1 MTTIAVLGIG
11 RMGSAMA
18 RTLTRAG
25 FSLVLYNRTAERAQA
40 LAAELGADVA
50 DTPAEAAARAEVS
63 LTMLADADAVEAVYG
78 GPDGLFRGARPGS
91 VLADMSTVLPATVRS
106 LGAAARA
113 VGARLIDAPVS
124 GSVTTAAAGELT
136 VMVGGTAED
145 LDRARPALEPLAKAI
160 FHMGPL
166 GAGAAMKLAVNTL
179 IFGLNGALAEGLA
192 LAERAGID
200 SALAYDVLASSAA
213 GAPFVVYKRSAFLDP
228 EGTATAFAFELAA
241 KDLRLIQ
248 ELAAELGV
256 PVPQAA
262 QNLAVI
268 RAAAA
273 RLGPDRDFSAI
284 HAYLKGR
291 GVVAKVDP
299 EPG

>member
-1 MTTIAVLGIG
+1 MTTIALLGIG

-18 RTLTRAG
+18 RTLSRAG
-25 FSLVLYNRTAERAQA
+25 FSLVLYNRTAERAQT

-50 DTPAEAAARAEVS
+50 TTPAEAAAGAEVS
-63 LTMLADADAVEAVYG
+63 LTMLADAAAVEAVYG
-78 GPDGLFRGARPGS
+78 GPDGVLRGARPGT

-136 VMVGGTAED
+136 VMVGGRAED

-166 GAGAAMKLAVNTL
+166 GAGAAMKLAVNTV

-228 EGTATAFAFELAA
+228 EGTAAAFALELAA
-241 KDLRLIQ
+241 KDLRLIE

-268 RAAAA
+268 RAATA

-284 HAYLKGR
+284 HTYLNGR
-291 GVVAKVDP
+291 GVVAKV
-299 EPG
+299 EPAPG